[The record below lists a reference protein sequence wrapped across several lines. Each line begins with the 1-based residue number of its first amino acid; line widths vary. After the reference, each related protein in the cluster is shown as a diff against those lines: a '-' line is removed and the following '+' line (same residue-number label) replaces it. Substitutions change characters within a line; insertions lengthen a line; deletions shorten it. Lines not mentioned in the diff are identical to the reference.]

1 MTTYLLG
8 AGSPDLI
15 GPAARGAVIS
25 SFLVFI
31 GLCLL
36 WVFTLATQD
45 DDPERLHVAGRSLP
59 PVFNGVAMAGEQITV
74 VILVSLPGSIALF
87 GYDGVS
93 AAVDS
98 ALALGVFLLL
108 AARVRAT
115 GRYTL
120 GELFSLRA
128 EGPGTRIAGAVVTLC
143 IAVPLLMVQLRAGG
157 ITAALLIG
165 MPTEQAQVVCTVMM
179 GCLITCFA
187 AVADLRGT
195 SFVQVAKVPVA
206 LVTLAAVI
214 LLALRLFDWSP
225 SSLLSAAADTS
236 MSPGEYLG
244 PGLWAHIADL
254 GPLGTLS
261 DHIVVVLGTAM
272 MPHLLLRVG
281 AGRDASAARR
291 SLSVAVGLTG
301 LFYLLLITTGLA
313 AAAVVGGAQIG
324 AVDAKGQG
332 APILLASEVLPHDST
347 GRVVLITLVACVA
360 FLAVLTAVASVTFAA
375 AVSVTRDLVG
385 RKGRTRV
392 GIGEPAVLRLSV
404 VALCAV
410 SLVLTTAVHR
420 YPIEFLFAFS
430 LGLAASCVF
439 PALVYSFFWT
449 GFDRRGLLWLVYGG
463 LSLCVLLTLASPAVS
478 GTEGALSPDQDFALF
493 PLHTPGLVSV
503 PGAFL
508 LGWLGSAR
516 PWERTTPVH
525 RAPGPGEAGARCR
538 SRPRSRLAT
547 VGPTSQEPQ
556 GNARSIDRDAHRGR
570 GRP

>member
-1 MTTYLLG
+1 MTTHLLSV
-8 AGSPDLI
+8 GSPDLI
-15 GPAARGAVIS
+15 GTAARGAVIS
-25 SFLVFI
+25 AFLVFV

-45 DDPERLHVAGRSLP
+45 DDPERLYVAGRSLP

-74 VILVSLPGSIALF
+74 VLLVSLPGAIALF

-93 AAVDS
+93 TAVDS

-108 AARVRAT
+108 ASRIRAT
-115 GRYTL
+115 RRYTL

-165 MPTEQAQVVCTVMM
+165 MPSERAQVVCTVLM
-179 GCLITCFA
+179 GFLITCFA
-187 AVADLRGT
+187 GVADLRGT
-195 SFVQVAKVPVA
+195 SFIQAVKVPVA
-206 LVTLAAVI
+206 LATLAAVS

-225 SSLLSAAADTS
+225 GSLLSAAVDKS
-236 MSPGEYLG
+236 MSPDGYLG
-244 PGLWAHIADL
+244 PGLWTHTAGL
-254 GPLGTLS
+254 GTLGTLS
-261 DHIVVVLGTAM
+261 DHIVVILGTAM
-272 MPHLLLRVG
+272 MPHLLLRVS
-281 AGRDASAARR
+281 ASRDVPAARR

-301 LFYLLLITTGLA
+301 VFYLLLITTGFA
-313 AAAVVGGAQIG
+313 AAAVVGGGRIG
-324 AVDAKGQG
+324 AVNTRGQG
-332 APILLASEVLPHDST
+332 APILLASELLPQHST

-375 AVSVTRDLVG
+375 AVSVTRDLIG
-385 RKGRTRV
+385 RRGRARI

-410 SLVLTTAVHR
+410 SLLLTTAVHR
-420 YPIEFLFAFS
+420 YPIEFLLAFS
-430 LGLAASCVF
+430 LSLAASCVF
-439 PALVYSFFWT
+439 PALVYSFLWT

-463 LSLCVLLTLASPAVS
+463 LSLCALLTLASPSVS
-478 GTEGALSPDQDFALF
+478 GTKYALLPEQDFNLF

-503 PGAFL
+503 PAAFL

-516 PWERTTPVH
+516 PWERTTRH
-525 RAPGPGEAGARCR
+525 RHTA
-538 SRPRSRLAT
+538 S
-547 VGPTSQEPQ
+547 GPTP
-556 GNARSIDRDAHRGR
+556 DRDAPGR
-570 GRP
+570 ASTPTGAS

>member
-1 MTTYLLG
+1 MTTQLLSV
-8 AGSPDLI
+8 GSPDLI
-15 GPAARGAVIS
+15 GTDARGAVIS

-45 DDPERLHVAGRSLP
+45 DDPELLYVAGRSLP

-74 VILVSLPGSIALF
+74 VLLVSLPGAIALF

-93 AAVDS
+93 TAVDS

-108 AARVRAT
+108 ASRIRAT
-115 GRYTL
+115 RRYTL

-165 MPTEQAQVVCTVMM
+165 MPTERAQVVCTVLM
-179 GCLITCFA
+179 GFLITCFA
-187 AVADLRGT
+187 GVADLRGT
-195 SFVQVAKVPVA
+195 SFVQAVKVPVVLA
-206 LVTLAAVI
+206 TLAAMS

-225 SSLLSAAADTS
+225 GSLLAAAMDKS
-236 MSPGEYLG
+236 MSPDEYLS
-244 PGLWAHIADL
+244 PGLWTHTA
-254 GPLGTLS
+254 GFGTLGTLS
-261 DHIVVVLGTAM
+261 DHIVVILGTAM
-272 MPHLLLRVG
+272 MPHLLLRVS
-281 AGRDASAARR
+281 ASRDVPAARR

-301 LFYLLLITTGLA
+301 LFYLLLITTGFA
-313 AAAVVGGAQIG
+313 AAAVVGGGRIG

-332 APILLASEVLPHDST
+332 APIFLASAVLPQHST
-347 GRVVLITLVACVA
+347 GRSVLITLVACVA

-385 RKGRTRV
+385 RRGRTRI
-392 GIGEPAVLRLSV
+392 GIGEPTVLRLSV

-410 SLVLTTAVHR
+410 SLLLTTAVHR
-420 YPIEFLFAFS
+420 YPIEFLLAFS
-430 LGLAASCVF
+430 LSLAASCVF
-439 PALVYSFFWT
+439 PALVYSFLWS

-463 LSLCVLLTLASPAVS
+463 LSVCTLLTLASPAVS
-478 GTEGALSPDQDFALF
+478 GTRYALLPEQDFNLF

-503 PGAFL
+503 PAAFL

-516 PWERTTPVH
+516 PGERTAPHRRSAWGPTPD
-525 RAPGPGEAGARCR
+525 RGAPGAR
-538 SRPRSRLAT
+538 
-547 VGPTSQEPQ
+547 VGSDKNVVS
-556 GNARSIDRDAHRGR
+556 G
-570 GRP
+570 

>member
-8 AGSPDLI
+8 ADSPDLI
-15 GPAARGAVIS
+15 GTAARGAVIS

-45 DDPERLHVAGRSLP
+45 DDPERLYVADRSLP

-74 VILVSLPGSIALF
+74 VILVSLPGAIALF

-93 AAVDS
+93 TAVDS

-108 AARVRAT
+108 ASKVRASR
-115 GRYTL
+115 RYTL
-120 GELFSLRA
+120 GALFSLRA
-128 EGPGTRIAGAVVTLC
+128 EGPGARIAGAVVTLC

-165 MPTEQAQVVCTVMM
+165 MPSERAQVVCTVLM
-179 GCLITCFA
+179 GFLIACFA
-187 AVADLRGT
+187 GVADLRGT
-195 SFVQVAKVPVA
+195 GFVQAAKVPVA
-206 LVTLAAVI
+206 LATLAAVT
-214 LLALRLFDWSP
+214 LLALRSFDWSP
-225 SSLLSAAADTS
+225 GSLLSAAMDKS
-236 MSPGEYLG
+236 VSPDEYLS
-244 PGLWAHIADL
+244 PGLWAHSAGL

-261 DHIVVVLGTAM
+261 DHVVVILGTAM
-272 MPHLLLRVG
+272 MPHLLLRVS
-281 AGRDASAARR
+281 ASRDVPAARR

-301 LFYLLLITTGLA
+301 LFYLLLIATGFA
-313 AAAVVGGAQIG
+313 AAAVVGSGRIG
-324 AVDAKGQG
+324 VVDAKGQG
-332 APILLASEVLPHDST
+332 APILLASEVLPHHST

-375 AVSVTRDLVG
+375 AVSVTRDLLG
-385 RKGRTRV
+385 REGRTRT

-404 VALCAV
+404 VALCAG
-410 SLVLTTAVHR
+410 SLFLTTAVHR
-420 YPIEFLFAFS
+420 YPIEFLLAFS
-430 LGLAASCVF
+430 LSLAASCVF

-463 LSLCVLLTLASPAVS
+463 LSLCTLLTLASPAVS
-478 GTEGALSPDQDFALF
+478 GTEYALLPMQDFNLF

-503 PGAFL
+503 PAAFL

-516 PWERTTPVH
+516 PWERAPH
-525 RAPGPGEAGARCR
+525 PRRAAPGSP
-538 SRPRSRLAT
+538 S
-547 VGPTSQEPQ
+547 
-556 GNARSIDRDAHRGR
+556 ARSAPELASPPTRT
-570 GRP
+570 P

>member
-1 MTTYLLG
+1 MTTYLLSV
-8 AGSPDLI
+8 GSPDLI

-25 SFLVFI
+25 AFLVFI

-45 DDPERLHVAGRSLP
+45 DDPERLYVAGRSLP
-59 PVFNGVAMAGEQITV
+59 PLFNGVAMAGEQITV
-74 VILVSLPGSIALF
+74 FVLVSLPGSIALF

-93 AAVDS
+93 IAFDS

-108 AARVRAT
+108 ASRIRAT
-115 GRYTL
+115 RRSTL

-128 EGPGTRIAGAVVTLC
+128 EGAGTRIAGAVVTLC

-165 MPTEQAQVVCTVMM
+165 MPTEKAQVVCTVMM

-187 AVADLRGT
+187 GVADLRGT
-195 SFVQVAKVPVA
+195 GFVQVAKVPVA
-206 LVTLAAVI
+206 LATLTAVI

-225 SSLLSAAADTS
+225 ASLLSAAADQS
-236 MSPGEYLG
+236 LSPADYFR
-244 PGLWAHIADL
+244 PGLWARVADF

-261 DHIVVVLGTAM
+261 DHIVLVLGTAM
-272 MPHLLLRVG
+272 MPHLLLRLS
-281 AGRDASAARR
+281 AARDASAARR

-301 LFYLLLITTGLA
+301 LFYFLLITTGLA
-313 AAAVVGGAQIG
+313 AAAVVGGGRIG
-324 AVDAKGQG
+324 TVDAKGQG
-332 APILLASEVLPHDST
+332 APILLASEVLPHHST
-347 GRVVLITLVACVA
+347 GRVVLITLMACVA

-375 AVSVTRDLVG
+375 AVSVARDLIG
-385 RKGRTRV
+385 RKGPTRV
-392 GIGEPAVLRLSV
+392 GEPAVLRLSV

-430 LGLAASCVF
+430 LSLAASCVF
-439 PALVYSFFWT
+439 PALVYSLFWT

-463 LSLCVLLTLASPAVS
+463 LSLCVLLTLVSPAVS
-478 GTEGALSPDQDFALF
+478 GTEEALLPERDFALF

-516 PWERTTPVH
+516 PWERTTPPRH
-525 RAPGPGEAGARCR
+525 TAPDRGAPGALIGSDEHVAG
-538 SRPRSRLAT
+538 
-547 VGPTSQEPQ
+547 G
-556 GNARSIDRDAHRGR
+556 
-570 GRP
+570 